1 MLVFMTLGISCLRLL
16 GVCTL
21 IDCVTSNIYFS
32 TEAPSTRSS
41 RSAMHAVHKLQRVM
55 TVTARKAG
63 RPATLEMD
71 SLAGARAEQV
81 RKAGA

>member
-21 IDCVTSNIYFS
+21 IDCVTSKIYFS

-55 TVTARKAG
+55 TVTASKAG

-71 SLAGARAEQV
+71 SLAGAEQV